1 MNARLINQAML
12 NRANMQYEIK
22 DINNRINDIVNRI
35 NGIDTTNPV
44 NGVDVEFT
52 INENI
57 TSAVLNDILSKTGFE
72 WINAGKIAGAKVYE
86 APAPSSYINNL
97 RPSGMWKSHVVDN
110 NGDFIADT
118 YSPLESFVRNA
129 DDSIM
134 FSLIQP
140 GTTAPAEKNYGG
152 NLPAAIM
159 ELVSSSMTTEAIQS
173 MVLNI
178 ASSEFLNLDNLYFI
192 QNTDL
197 ISENFGGGTA
207 ESFTLH
213 FE

>member
-1 MNARLINQAML
+1 MNARNINQAML
-12 NRANMQYEIK
+12 NRANLQYEYKTVNNRI
-22 DINNRINDIVNRI
+22 DAVNNRIN
-35 NGIDTTNPV
+35 
-44 NGVDVEFT
+44 GVDVVFRQ
-52 INENI
+52 NELI
-57 TSAVLNDILSKTGFE
+57 SGTVLSDILSGTGFE
-72 WINAGKIAGAKVYE
+72 WIDAGKIAGAKVYE

-97 RPSGMWKSHVVDN
+97 RPSGMWKGHVVDD

-159 ELVSSSMTTEAIQS
+159 RLITATSTSASMEAIGTT
-173 MVLNI
+173 I
-178 ASSEFLNLDNLYFI
+178 ASSDILNTNNLYFI

-197 ISENFGGGTA
+197 ISENFGSAKA